1 MRIRLSD
8 PRAAKDLTRFFRSR
22 DYLAAQRG
30 PNVVEVV
37 PITAVSERADRA
49 RALRDLA
56 TWAEANPGVEA
67 VPLPDPEV

>member
-8 PRAAKDLTRFFRSR
+8 PRAAKDLVRFFRSR
-22 DYLAAQRG
+22 AYLAAERD

-37 PITAVSERADRA
+37 PINAVSQRADRA

-56 TWAEANPGVEA
+56 EWSQANPGVDA
-67 VPLPDPEV
+67 VPLADP